1 MLEKLFNA
9 IRKFINVDISIE
21 IESGHSFAV
30 SAEISLEMV
39 KRITENEAEFVWS
52 DFYNCLLSLD
62 DLEFSHVDTNNVA
75 GYRVRGT
82 NNLVWRDQLSGVE
95 FVTVLS

>member
-39 KRITENEAEFVWS
+39 KRITENEAALVWS
-52 DFYNCLLSLD
+52 DMWNCAIAVD
-62 DLEFSHVDTNNVA
+62 DLEFSHVDTTGIA

-82 NNLVWRDQLSGVE
+82 NSLVWRNEIYPVE
-95 FVTVLS
+95 FVAVQS